1 MNLNTTISFLCIGSS
16 RQGQQQSYSVWQVLE
31 CNWAV
36 TGIQWTVTGG
46 YNTDSKVKRRFK
58 KLNQKLKYSRT
69 LKAQKLEGEGKKK
82 KKKCKDICFKMYK
95 DMYFFWHTLNNK
107 IEKILEIA

>member
-1 MNLNTTISFLCIGSS
+1 
-16 RQGQQQSYSVWQVLE
+16 
-31 CNWAV
+31 
-36 TGIQWTVTGG
+36 
-46 YNTDSKVKRRFK
+46 
-58 KLNQKLKYSRT
+58 LKYSRT